1 MSTYTTNIPQAAQ
14 KIKNTTSLIRA
25 NFDNLS
31 AGLTNDHADLNDS
44 TAGKRLT
51 HDKVRLNVQAAGPST
66 TTTQIALYSKNVL
79 ASAVNYPELF
89 LRRESNGTEIQLST
103 GGLSPLLGGD
113 YLNPP
118 ANSTGYTFLPGGLV
132 YYWGIETAGF
142 NNNTNNVLPVIA
154 GRVIKK
160 IYSLNCQPFVDPS
173 STTPVY
179 DTRFI
184 FVNQLNV
191 TTSPARFRVYHAK
204 LDGSASSNEPTI
216 FQAIVELA
224 P

>member
-1 MSTYTTNIPQAAQ
+1 MTYTTNIPLSAQ

-25 NFDNLS
+25 NFDNLA
-31 AGLTNDHADLNDS
+31 AGLSNDHADINDPTS
-44 TAGKRLT
+44 GTRLT
-51 HDKVRLNVQAAGPST
+51 HDKVRLNVQGAAPST

-79 ASAVNYPELF
+79 SNAVNYPELF
-89 LRRESNGTEIQLST
+89 LRRANNGTEIQFTS

-132 YYWGIETAGF
+132 YYWGIVTAGF
-142 NNNTNNVLPVIA
+142 DNNIPNQLPPIA

-160 IYSLNCQPFVDPS
+160 IYSLNCQPWKTVPLNQTYF
-173 STTPVY
+173 Y
-179 DTRFI
+179 

-191 TTSPARFRVYHAK
+191 TTSPATFRVLHLR
-204 LDGSASSNEPTI
+204 LDGTTASADEPTI